1 MNPRLAEIAYQVLH
15 SFQDNSSYKDY
26 RDGDDTPFTDEEYY
40 QMLQALY
47 AQAFSAP
54 KPQEG
59 VTSMRLTLDV
69 YYYNEGDRTK
79 LPPVDVCAELLSSI
93 VTQAVD
99 WGSLSGDNDF
109 VIADY
114 PYHIDHLTSEGFV
127 QILPKPE

>member
-1 MNPRLAEIAYQVLH
+1 MKQRLAEIAYQVLR
-15 SFQDNSSYKDY
+15 SFRDNSSYNDY
-26 RDGDDTPFTDEEYY
+26 LRGDEPFTDAEY
-40 QMLQALY
+40 QQVLDDLY
-47 AQAFSAP
+47 PMAFSAP

-69 YYYNEGDRTK
+69 HYYNEDDHTK
-79 LPPVDVCAELLSSI
+79 LPSVGVCAELLQSI

-99 WGSLSGDNDF
+99 NGDLSGDYDF
-109 VIADY
+109 VVADY